1 MEQNEL
7 KIKKKCL
14 IGPCYGT
21 KHAGKSEEMSH
32 RSKETSGYGTKRIEN
47 QEKMSHRP
55 ALWDKACWKI
65 RRNVP

>member
-1 MEQNEL
+1 MGQSMLENQKKCPIEAKKHLAMGQNEL

-32 RSKETSGYGTKRIEN
+32 RSKETSGYG
-47 QEKMSHRP
+47 
-55 ALWDKACWKI
+55 
-65 RRNVP
+65 